1 MYCWSEAL
9 GEVVDPKGDPVL
21 AARDGS
27 MSPHRPASRPGS
39 MARSR
44 PASRARKVSGDSR
57 GHLARA
63 TSLHS
68 LPSNGRPKSVN
79 ARNRARRQ
87 EEKAARIAQ
96 LEEAK
101 TRQSQEVELLRRQGE
116 ELGGEVGEAVERRI
130 REMMLDDPEVEID
143 LVNM

>member
-1 MYCWSEAL
+1 MSSRMEYDKLAVNNQMYCWSEAL
-9 GEVVDPKGDPVL
+9 GEVVDPKGEPVL

-27 MSPHRPASRPGS
+27 LSPHRPASRPAS

-44 PASRARKVSGDSR
+44 PTSRARKVSGESR
-57 GHLARA
+57 GHLART

-101 TRQSQEVELLRRQGE
+101 RQEVE
-116 ELGGEVGEAVERRI
+116 A
-130 REMMLDDPEVEID
+130 D
-143 LVNM
+143 LSA